1 MERFMIGFMSL
12 FGIIG
17 IGILIGFYHT
27 REPVMFAVGAM
38 FCLAGWGGSIPLIR
52 KRSIQKRI
60 REQGVAI
67 QTEFVEVI
75 LGDASFNNQDGYVV
89 RTKWLDV
96 ENNILYYFSSN
107 ILWYNPEKE
116 LKDIEM
122 ITVFVNPKNLK
133 QNYMDLEF
141 LPKRVV

>member
-17 IGILIGFYHT
+17 IGILIGFYYT

>member
-1 MERFMIGFMSL
+1 MPCWL
-12 FGIIG
+12 
-17 IGILIGFYHT
+17 
-27 REPVMFAVGAM
+27 
-38 FCLAGWGGSIPLIR
+38 GGSIPLIR
-52 KRSIQKRI
+52 KQSIQRRI
-60 REQGVAI
+60 RENGVAI

>member
-1 MERFMIGFMSL
+1 MIGFMAI

-17 IGILIGFYHT
+17 IAILIGFYNT

-38 FCLAGWGGSIPLIR
+38 FCLVGWGGSLPLIY
-52 KRSIQKRI
+52 KRSVQRRI
-60 REQGVAI
+60 RENGVAI

-75 LGDASFNNQDGYVV
+75 LGDMSINNREGYVV

-96 ENNILYYFSSN
+96 ENNVLYYFSSN
-107 ILWYNPEKE
+107 VLWYNPEKE
-116 LKDIEM
+116 LENIAK
-122 ITVFVNPKNLK
+122 ITVLVNPKNFK

-141 LPKRVV
+141 LPKRIA